1 MSLRWKSLWL
11 SATRIKAMLQF
22 PLNISTAG
30 LFGLLLKHF
39 KRESRMWWKERLM
52 IEESWY
58 KNELCGRKYACI
70 GGLPLLAPTV
80 SVSAGDAKWLQV
92 VPRERWIKATGR
104 AVVFP
109 CLWSQK
115 VDSTGKPGKIWR
127 WEKVLICSDSP
138 VLQTSVVS
146 FHLDQR
152 AQPHFQA
159 CKQRETSAAESM
171 IFPVR
176 VFREGLLKQTPPCCW
191 PHPWPLELWPLHVY
205 ICAGMKGKWPRMVL
219 LIVRKLIQY
228 SVVCLFVCW
237 FNSNLK
243 CSLLYIYWNGMMR
256 KAISSIEL

>member
-1 MSLRWKSLWL
+1 MWLWNYYKPCL
-11 SATRIKAMLQF
+11 LYESKVKVALIISYRIKDMLQF

-58 KNELCGRKYACI
+58 KNELCGRKHACI

-127 WEKVLICSDSP
+127 WEKVLICSLS
-138 VLQTSVVS
+138 
-146 FHLDQR
+146 R
-152 AQPHFQA
+152 ALT
-159 CKQRETSAAESM
+159 R
-171 IFPVR
+171 
-176 VFREGLLKQTPPCCW
+176 PCCK
-191 PHPWPLELWPLHVY
+191 PLWWVF
-205 ICAGMKGKWPRMVL
+205 I
-219 LIVRKLIQY
+219 
-228 SVVCLFVCW
+228 
-237 FNSNLK
+237 
-243 CSLLYIYWNGMMR
+243 
-256 KAISSIEL
+256 